1 MNYKNVKLKDKH
13 SLFLS
18 LLILTFILFNIFLLI
33 SINNK
38 IRESQNIG
46 LGRYATISGD
56 AEISVEPDSAFINFI
71 IANSSQ
77 DIGEAVSQN
86 EERMRNIV
94 GIITILGVEKEDIR
108 TVSFSV
114 LPVGNG
120 NTYEAKRFFEV
131 KVKDINKIKSI
142 IQGAFANE
150 VDDIDSLRFSVDN
163 QEVLKEQVRKRAL
176 DNIELQASKISEQ
189 LGISLG
195 KIINFDES
203 FVMPQFH
210 IKNSKEIYEKDFQ
223 NYLDSG
229 KIKISVDVTYEIK

>member
-1 MNYKNVKLKDKH
+1 MNYKNVKFKDEH
-13 SLFLS
+13 SFFLG
-18 LLILTFILFNIFLLI
+18 LLILTFVLFNISLL
-33 SINNK
+33 S
-38 IRESQNIG
+38 IG
-46 LGRYATISGD
+46 LGRHATISGD
-56 AEISVEPDSAFINFI
+56 AEISIEPDSAFISFV
-71 IANSSQ
+71 IANNSR
-77 DIGEAVSQN
+77 DISEAVSQN
-86 EERMRNIV
+86 EEKMGNIV

-120 NTYEAKRFFEV
+120 YTYEAKRFFEV

-142 IQGAFANE
+142 IQGALANE
-150 VDDIDSLRFSVDN
+150 VDGINSLRFSVED

-210 IKNSKEIYEKDFQ
+210 IKDSKEIYEKNFQ
-223 NYLDSG
+223 DYLDLG
-229 KIKISVDVTYEIK
+229 KIKVSVDVTYEIK